1 MHFVLN
7 IINNPLSNFII
18 CNRKEIKIKRFLIY
32 HILNHIA
39 QWQSIIC
46 STSRLWWFKQDKH
59 CSQYRLRL
67 KLKKFTQMHMSK
79 PHLNNYC
86 HSLREQLFSVFV
98 RQERQ
103 RVSLR
108 GKSSNNV
115 ILESLCLN
123 ILRHVG
129 TLMYNL
135 I

>member
-1 MHFVLN
+1 M
-7 IINNPLSNFII
+7 
-18 CNRKEIKIKRFLIY
+18 
-32 HILNHIA
+32 
-39 QWQSIIC
+39 
-46 STSRLWWFKQDKH
+46 
-59 CSQYRLRL
+59 
-67 KLKKFTQMHMSK
+67 LKKFTQMHMSK
-79 PHLNNYC
+79 PHLNNYY
-86 HSLREQLFSVFV
+86 HSLREQRFSVFA